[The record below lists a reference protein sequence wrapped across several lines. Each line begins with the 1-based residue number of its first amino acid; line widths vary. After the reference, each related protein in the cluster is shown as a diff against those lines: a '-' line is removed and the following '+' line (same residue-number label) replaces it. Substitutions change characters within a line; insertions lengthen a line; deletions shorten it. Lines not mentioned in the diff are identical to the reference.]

1 MSNMFSRCTL
11 LRVLNLSNFNTDN
24 AKYLDGI
31 ISKWTYLE
39 NLNCSDTS
47 IIAYHL
53 KNIKAF

>member
-1 MSNMFSRCTL
+1 MGNMLFKCTL

-24 AKYLDGI
+24 VEYIDNI
-31 ISKWTYLE
+31 ISRCPNLSE
-39 NLNCSDTS
+39 LNCSDSS

>member
-1 MSNMFSRCTL
+1 MFFKCTL

-24 AKYLDGI
+24 VEYIDNI
-31 ISKWTYLE
+31 ISRCPNLSE
-39 NLNCSDTS
+39 LNCSDSS